1 MVKLMSQLHSYKE
14 TDKSCGTFLGYEKS
28 ILGWFGQPG
37 QYCETKFGADYEQ
50 LLRPVF
56 YVFMG
61 KKKFKIFLKI
71 L

>member
-37 QYCETKFGADYEQ
+37 HTCEIKVWADYEQ

-56 YVFMG
+56 LCFHDQ
-61 KKKFKIFLKI
+61 KINLKFF
-71 L
+71 